1 MSKKKWCRLASLVL
15 MATVGFMM
23 PAGAQ
28 AQLSDTTAFLA
39 HVSNEYRIVPNVVY
53 HEANNHENALDLY
66 MPTSTT
72 GATPVLVMFH
82 GGGWVAGNRHSMAL
96 RALPYLEMGWAVV
109 NVSYRLVQVSR
120 APAAVEDGLCAMQ
133 WVARNAEQYNF
144 DLSRIVTTGTSA
156 GGHLA
161 LTSGMVPEEAGL
173 ALECVSGGFRGPSAI
188 TSVDVAAVI
197 NWYGVTDLPD
207 LLEGQN
213 TRGYAVQW
221 FGGLSNRQEV
231 ADAVS
236 PLTYVRQGLPAILS
250 IHGDADPIVPY
261 QQATRLHAKLEDAG
275 VPNELHTVPGGGH
288 GGFNREETLDIYQTI
303 QAFLDRHGLGQ

>member
-1 MSKKKWCRLASLVL
+1 MSKKKSCRLASVVVVL
-15 MATVGFMM
+15 LAAFVLPGV
-23 PAGAQ
+23 AQ
-28 AQLSDTTAFLA
+28 AQLSDTTSFLA
-39 HVSNEYRIVPNVVY
+39 HVSNQYRIIPNVVY
-53 HEANNHENALDLY
+53 HEANNHENELDLY
-66 MPTSTT
+66 LPTN
-72 GATPVLVMFH
+72 AAAETPVLVMFH

-133 WVARNAEQYNF
+133 WIARNAEQYNF
-144 DLSRIVTTGTSA
+144 DLSRVVTTGTSA
-156 GGHLA
+156 GAHLA
-161 LTSGMVPEEAGL
+161 LTSGMVPEAAGL

-221 FGGLSNRQEV
+221 FGGLSNRDEV

-236 PLTYVRQGLPAILS
+236 PLTYVRSGLPAILS

-275 VPNELHTVPGGGH
+275 VPNELHTVSGGGH
-288 GGFNREETLDIYQTI
+288 GGFNQEETLDIYQTI

>member
-1 MSKKKWCRLASLVL
+1 
-15 MATVGFMM
+15 
-23 PAGAQ
+23 
-28 AQLSDTTAFLA
+28 
-39 HVSNEYRIVPNVVY
+39 
-53 HEANNHENALDLY
+53 
-66 MPTSTT
+66 
-72 GATPVLVMFH
+72 
-82 GGGWVAGNRHSMAL
+82 
-96 RALPYLEMGWAVV
+96 
-109 NVSYRLVQVSR
+109 
-120 APAAVEDGLCAMQ
+120 MQ

-144 DLSRIVTTGTSA
+144 DLSRVVTTGTSA

-275 VPNELHTVPGGGH
+275 VANELHTVPGGGH

-303 QAFLDRHGLGQ
+303 QTFLDRHGLGQ

>member
-1 MSKKKWCRLASLVL
+1 MSKKKWCRLASMVAVL
-15 MATVGFMM
+15 MVVFVLPG
-23 PAGAQ
+23 GAQ

-39 HVSNEYRIVPNVVY
+39 HVSNQYRIIPNVVY

-66 MPTSTT
+66 LPTN
-72 GATPVLVMFH
+72 AAEETPVLVMFH

-133 WVARNAEQYNF
+133 WVARNAERYSF
-144 DLSRIVTTGTSA
+144 DLSRVVTTGTSA

-173 ALECVSGGFRGPSAI
+173 ALECVSGGFRGPPAI

-197 NWYGVTDLPD
+197 NWYGITDLPD

-221 FGGLSNRQEV
+221 FGGLSNRDEV
-231 ADAVS
+231 AEAVS
-236 PLTYVRQGLPAILS
+236 PLTHVRSGLPAILS

-275 VPNELHTVPGGGH
+275 VPNELHTVSGGGH
-288 GGFNREETLDIYQTI
+288 GGFNQEETLDIYQTI

>member
-1 MSKKKWCRLASLVL
+1 MSKKKWCRLASMVVVL
-15 MATVGFMM
+15 MVVFVLPGS
-23 PAGAQ
+23 AQ

-39 HVSNEYRIVPNVVY
+39 HVSNQYRIIPNVVY

-66 MPTSTT
+66 LPTNATEE
-72 GATPVLVMFH
+72 TPVLVMFH

-144 DLSRIVTTGTSA
+144 DLSRVVTTGTSA

-161 LTSGMVPEEAGL
+161 LTSGMVPEATGL

-197 NWYGVTDLPD
+197 NWYGISDLPD

-221 FGGLSNRQEV
+221 FGGLSNRDEV

-236 PLTYVRQGLPAILS
+236 PLTHVRSGLPAILS

-275 VPNELHTVPGGGH
+275 VPNELHTVSGGGH
-288 GGFNREETLDIYQTI
+288 GGFNQEETLDIYQTI

>member
-1 MSKKKWCRLASLVL
+1 MSLKKWCRFVSVVVVPLV
-15 MATVGFMM
+15 VFMM
-23 PAGAQ
+23 PVTAQ

-39 HVSNEYRIVPNVVY
+39 HVSNQYRIVPNVVY

-66 MPTSTT
+66 LPTNATE
-72 GATPVLVMFH
+72 ATPVLVMFH
-82 GGGWVAGNRHSMAL
+82 GGGWVAGNRQSMAL
-96 RALPYLEMGWAVV
+96 RALPYIEMGWAVV

-161 LTSGMVPEEAGL
+161 LTSGMVPEAAGL

-188 TSVDVAAVI
+188 TSVDVAAII
-197 NWYGVTDLPD
+197 NWYGITDLPD

-221 FGGLSNRQEV
+221 FGGLSNRHDV
-231 ADAVS
+231 ASAVS
-236 PLTYVRQGLPAILS
+236 PLTYVRSGLPAILS

-261 QQATRLHAKLEDAG
+261 QQATRLHARLEDAG

-288 GGFNREETLDIYQTI
+288 GGFNQEETLDIYQTI
-303 QAFLDRHGLGQ
+303 QGFLDRHGLEK